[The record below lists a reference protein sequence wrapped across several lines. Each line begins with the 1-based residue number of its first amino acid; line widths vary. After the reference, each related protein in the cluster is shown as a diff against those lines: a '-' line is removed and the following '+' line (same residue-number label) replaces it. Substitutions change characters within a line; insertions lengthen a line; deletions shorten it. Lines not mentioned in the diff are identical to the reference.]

1 MTTRDPSSHAAAG
14 VTVAAIADAALAVIR
29 SDGVD
34 GLTMRAVAERLH
46 VRAPSLYHH
55 VRNKSELL
63 DLVVRNAFDQ
73 FTADNMAYDE
83 LATVDEWI
91 ELTRSGSLDL
101 RAFYADH
108 PGLAALILAKATPD
122 RDQGAGSRAELVRA
136 QIEALVRL
144 GVPEPDARHLFEV
157 TARWT
162 LAAVVADPAAGQHRP
177 ANGQDRSADGQ
188 DLFADGLE
196 LLLYGVRARLLE
208 LLS

>member
-1 MTTRDPSSHAAAG
+1 MTRRDPSSHAAAG

-29 SDGVD
+29 ATGVD

-63 DLVVRNAFDQ
+63 DLVARNAFDQ
-73 FTADNMAYDE
+73 FTADNTAYGE
-83 LATVDEWI
+83 LRTVDEWI
-91 ELTRSGSLDL
+91 DLTRSGSLDL

-108 PGLAALILAKATPD
+108 PGLAGLMLSKATPD
-122 RDQGAGSRAELVRA
+122 RDLGEGSRAELVRA
-136 QIEALVRL
+136 QIDALVRI

-157 TARWT
+157 TARWS
-162 LAAVVADPAAGQHRP
+162 LAAVVAEP
-177 ANGQDRSADGQ
+177 ADGR

-196 LLLYGVRARLLE
+196 LMLYGVRARLLE